1 MARRDQGPEAG
12 REVQGS
18 KAYFMDDLLREF
30 LTETSESLDTVDNQ
44 LVKFEQEPN
53 NAKILDNIFRL
64 VHTIKGTCGFLGL
77 PRLEAIAHAGETLMG
92 KFRDGMPV
100 TAEAVTVIL
109 SSIDRIKEILSG
121 LEATEAEPEGN
132 DRDLIDKLE
141 AMVEQGM
148 ASMSASA
155 QPIASASA
163 QPIASG
169 SAQPMPANGSAP
181 AADSPP
187 LVPEAPAAEAAPAA
201 KEATQGTLVDQTL
214 ERPLRPGEV
223 SLDELERAF
232 RETAIEA
239 VAPAAKPAAP
249 AAAPVEAKAAAKE
262 HKEPKEAKAAAKK
275 SMADETVTEGDRIA
289 NQSIRVNVDTLEHL
303 MTMVSEL
310 VLTRNQ
316 LLEIS
321 RRNEDTEF
329 KVPLQRLSN
338 VTAELQEGVMKT
350 RMQPIGNAWQKL
362 PRIVRD
368 LSSELGKQI
377 ELEMHGADTELD
389 RQVLDLIK
397 DPLTHMVRNSADHGL
412 ETPAERLAAGKGEQG
427 TIRLSAYHEGGHII
441 ICIADNGRGLN
452 TERIKAKALANGLV
466 SEAELEKMS
475 EAQVHKF
482 IFAPGFSTAAA
493 VTSVSG
499 RGVGMDVVRTNIDQI
514 GGTIDIKSVA
524 GEGCSVTIKIPL
536 TLAIVSALIVEAAGD
551 RFAIPQLS
559 VVELVRARANSEH
572 RIERIKDTAVLRLRN
587 KLLPLIHLKKLLKID
602 DGSTSD
608 PENGFIVVTQVGS
621 QTFGI
626 VVDGVFH
633 TEEIVVKPMSTKLRH
648 IDMFSGNTILGDGAV
663 IMIIDPNGIAKTLGA
678 AGSSA
683 HEMADEHA
691 AHHASSGEQTTSLLV
706 FRAGSTQ
713 PKAVPLGLV
722 TRLEE
727 LPADKIE
734 FSNGRYMVQYRE
746 QLMPLVVMEGV
757 SIASQ
762 GAQPILVFADD
773 GRSMGLVVDEII
785 DIVEERLNI
794 EVGGSGQGILGS
806 AVIKGQATEVIDVG
820 HFLPMAF
827 ADWFTRKE
835 MKPSMASQSVLLVD
849 DSAFFR
855 NMLAPVLKA
864 AGYRVRTA
872 PTAQEGLAALR
883 SQSFDVVL
891 TDIEMPDMNGFEF
904 AETIR
909 SDHNLGAM
917 PIIGLSALVSP
928 AAIERGRQAGFHDYV
943 AKFDRP
949 GLIAALKEQTAGAA
963 GAAEFGRAA

>member
-1 MARRDQGPEAG
+1 
-12 REVQGS
+12 
-18 KAYFMDDLLREF
+18 MDDLLREF
-30 LTETSESLDTVDNQ
+30 LTETNESPDTVDNQ
-44 LVKFEQEPN
+44 LVRFEQDPN

-77 PRLEAIAHAGETLMG
+77 PRLEALAHAAETLMG

-100 TAEAVTVIL
+100 TGEAVTLIL
-109 SSIDRIKEILSG
+109 STIDRIKEILG
-121 LEATEAEPEGN
+121 QLEATEAEPEGA
-132 DRDLIDKLE
+132 DVDLIDALHH
-141 AMVEQGM
+141 MVEQGM
-148 ASMSASA
+148 AAMT
-155 QPIASASA
+155 
-163 QPIASG
+163 
-169 SAQPMPANGSAP
+169 AP
-181 AADSPP
+181 A
-187 LVPEAPAAEAAPAA
+187 PEAAAA
-201 KEATQGTLVDQTL
+201 KPVTAGAAVAQTL
-214 ERPLRPGEV
+214 ERELRPGEV

-232 RETAIEA
+232 RETEMEIPAPPLAPIEQA
-239 VAPAAKPAAP
+239 APKAEAPKPAAAKPAAAKP
-249 AAAPVEAKAAAKE
+249 RKPVIEN
-262 HKEPKEAKAAAKK
+262 
-275 SMADETVTEGDRIA
+275 ETSEGDKIA

-321 RRNEDTEF
+321 RRNEDSEF

-412 ETPAERLAAGKGEQG
+412 ESTADRVAAGKPEQG
-427 TIRLSAYHEGGHII
+427 TIRVSAYHEGGHII

-452 TERIKAKALANGLV
+452 TDRIKQKAVQNGLV
-466 SEAELEKMS
+466 TEADVENMT

-514 GGTIDIKSVA
+514 GGTIDVKSVP
-524 GEGCSVTIKIPL
+524 GEGSSFTIKIPL

-559 VVELVRARANSEH
+559 VVELVRARSNSDH
-572 RIERIKDTAVLRLRN
+572 RIERIKDTPVLRLRN
-587 KLLPLIHLKKLLKID
+587 KLLPLMHLKKLLKID
-602 DGSTSD
+602 DGASID

-648 IDMFSGNTILGDGAV
+648 IGMFSGNTILGDGAV
-663 IMIIDPNGIAKTLGA
+663 IMIIDPNGIAQSLGTA
-678 AGSSA
+678 AASHS
-683 HEMADEHA
+683 EIADENA
-691 AHHASSGEQTTSLLV
+691 AARANSDVQLTSLLV
-706 FRAGSTQ
+706 FRSGSSQ
-713 PKAVPLGLV
+713 PKAVPLALV

-727 LPADKIE
+727 IAVDKIE
-734 FSNGRYMVQYRE
+734 LSNGRHMVQYRE
-746 QLMPLVVMEGV
+746 QLMPLVEMEGV
-757 SIASQ
+757 TIRES
-762 GAQPILVFADD
+762 GVQPILVFADD

-785 DIVEERLNI
+785 DIVEEQLSI
-794 EVGGSGQGILGS
+794 EVASTREGVLGS
-806 AVIKGQATEVIDVG
+806 AVVKGQATEVIDVG

-827 ADWFTRKE
+827 ADWFSRKE
-835 MKPSMASQSVLLVD
+835 MRLSATAQTVLLVD

-864 AGYRVRTA
+864 AGYRVTVA
-872 PTAQEGLAALR
+872 QNGQEGLAALR
-883 SQSFDVVL
+883 SGNSFDVVL
-891 TDIEMPDMNGFEF
+891 TDIEMPEMNGFEF
-904 AETIR
+904 AEAIR
-909 SDHNLGAM
+909 ADRRMESM
-917 PIIGLSALVSP
+917 PIIALSSVVSP

-949 GLIAALKEQTAGAA
+949 GLIAALKEQTADVKQAA
-963 GAAEFGRAA
+963 

>member
-1 MARRDQGPEAG
+1 
-12 REVQGS
+12 
-18 KAYFMDDLLREF
+18 MDDLLREF

-77 PRLEAIAHAGETLMG
+77 PRLEALAHAGETLMS

-100 TAEAVTVIL
+100 TAGAVTVIL
-109 SSIDRIKEILSG
+109 SSIDRIKEILAG

-148 ASMSASA
+148 AAM
-155 QPIASASA
+155 
-163 QPIASG
+163 
-169 SAQPMPANGSAP
+169 
-181 AADSPP
+181 AAGAVADAPP
-187 LVPEAPAAEAAPAA
+187 LVPEAPTPVEAKVAPS
-201 KEATQGTLVDQTL
+201 KEKEMTEGTLIDQTL

-239 VAPAAKPAAP
+239 PVPVVKAEPAPAAEAPAPAAKEAAKPAKEKAAP
-249 AAAPVEAKAAAKE
+249 
-262 HKEPKEAKAAAKK
+262 KK
-275 SMADETVTEGDRIA
+275 SMADEGAAEGDRIA

-412 ETPAERLAAGKGEQG
+412 ETPAERLASGKGEQG

-452 TERIKAKALANGLV
+452 TERIKAKAISSGLV
-466 SEAELEKMS
+466 TEAELEKMS
-475 EAQVHKF
+475 EAQIHKF

-493 VTSVSG
+493 ITSVSG

-524 GEGCSVTIKIPL
+524 GEGSSVTIKIPL

-602 DGSTSD
+602 DGAASD

-663 IMIIDPNGIAKTLGA
+663 IMIIDPNGIAKALGA

-683 HEMADEHA
+683 HDMGDENG
-691 AHHASSGEQTTSLLV
+691 AHHIGSGEQTTSLLV
-706 FRAGSTQ
+706 FRAGSSQ

-746 QLMPLVVMEGV
+746 QLMPLVAMESV
-757 SIASQ
+757 TIASQ

-794 EVGGSGQGILGS
+794 EVGGSASGILGS

-835 MKPSMASQSVLLVD
+835 MKPSQHSQSVLLVD

-883 SQSFDVVL
+883 AQSFDVVL

-904 AETIR
+904 AEVIR
-909 SDHNLGAM
+909 SDTNLGAM

-963 GAAEFGRAA
+963 GASELSRAAA

>member
-1 MARRDQGPEAG
+1 MLG
-12 REVQGS
+12 RLIL
-18 KAYFMDDLLREF
+18 MDDLLREF
-30 LTETSESLDTVDNQ
+30 LTETNESLDTVDNQ
-44 LVKFEQEPN
+44 LVRFEQDPN

-77 PRLEAIAHAGETLMG
+77 PRLEALAHAGETLMG

-100 TAEAVTVIL
+100 TAAAVTLIL
-109 SSIDRIKEILSG
+109 GSIDRIKEILAT
-121 LEATEAEPEGN
+121 LEATEAEPEGT
-132 DRDLIDKLE
+132 DQDLIDPL
-141 AMVEQGM
+141 VEM
-148 ASMSASA
+148 SMQSFVT
-155 QPIASASA
+155 
-163 QPIASG
+163 
-169 SAQPMPANGSAP
+169 AP
-181 AADSPP
+181 AIVA
-187 LVPEAPAAEAAPAA
+187 V
-201 KEATQGTLVDQTL
+201 KEEVVSLPQIL
-214 ERPLRPGEV
+214 ERELRPGEV

-232 RETAIEA
+232 RETDTET
-239 VAPAAKPAAP
+239 APAQQPASAP
-249 AAAPVEAKAAAKE
+249 APRHDAAPVVAPSKKPATGKSVVELEVPEADK
-262 HKEPKEAKAAAKK
+262 
-275 SMADETVTEGDRIA
+275 IA

-321 RRNEDTEF
+321 RRNDDTEF

-368 LSSELGKQI
+368 LAGELHKQI

-412 ETPAERLAAGKGEQG
+412 ETPAERAAAGKPEQG

-452 TERIKAKALANGLV
+452 TERIKAKAVSNGLV
-466 SEAELEKMS
+466 SEADLEKMT
-475 EAQVHKF
+475 EAQIHKF

-524 GEGCSVTIKIPL
+524 GEGSSVTIKIPL

-551 RFAIPQLS
+551 RFAIPQLA

-587 KLLPLIHLKKLLKID
+587 KLLPLMHLKKLLKID
-602 DGSTSD
+602 DGSSSD

-663 IMIIDPNGIAKTLGA
+663 IMIIDPNGIAKALGA
-678 AGSSA
+678 SGAAS
-683 HEMADEHA
+683 HEIADENA
-691 AHHASSGEQTTSLLV
+691 AQRASAAEQLTSLLV
-706 FRAGSTQ
+706 FRAGSSQ

-727 LPADKIE
+727 IAADKIE
-734 FSNGRYMVQYRE
+734 LSNGRYMVQYRD
-746 QLMPLVVMEGV
+746 QLMPLVQMGGV
-757 SIASQ
+757 SVQTS
-762 GAQPILVFADD
+762 GSQPILVFADD

-785 DIVEERLNI
+785 DIVEERLHI
-794 EVGGSGQGILGS
+794 EVAGSQEGILGS

-827 ADWFTRKE
+827 ADWFSRKE
-835 MKPSMASQSVLLVD
+835 MRPSAGAQSVLLVD

-864 AGYRVRTA
+864 AGYRVRVA
-872 PTAQEGLAALR
+872 PNAQEGLTALR
-883 SQSFDVVL
+883 SGQVFDVVL

-909 SDHNLGAM
+909 ADQHLSTM
-917 PIIGLSALVSP
+917 PIIALSSMVSP
-928 AAIERGRQAGFHDYV
+928 AAIERGRLAGFHDYV

-949 GLIAALKEQTAGAA
+949 GLIAALKEQTA
-963 GAAEFGRAA
+963 ETKRAA

>member
-1 MARRDQGPEAG
+1 
-12 REVQGS
+12 
-18 KAYFMDDLLREF
+18 MDDLLREF

-44 LVKFEQEPN
+44 MVRFEQEPN

-77 PRLEAIAHAGETLMG
+77 PRLEALAHAGETLMG

-100 TAEAVTVIL
+100 TGEAVSLIL
-109 SSIDRIKEILSG
+109 SSIDRIKEILGG
-121 LEATEAEPEGN
+121 LEATESEPEGN
-132 DRDLIDKLE
+132 DQDLIVKLHE
-141 AMVEQGM
+141 MVERGM
-148 ASMSASA
+148 QAMSA
-155 QPIASASA
+155 P
-163 QPIASG
+163 PVV
-169 SAQPMPANGSAP
+169 PAAPVVAP
-181 AADSPP
+181 AAP
-187 LVPEAPAAEAAPAA
+187 APAEPA
-201 KEATQGTLVDQTL
+201 ATQGTLVPQVL
-214 ERPLRPGEV
+214 ERELRPGEV
-223 SLDELERAF
+223 SLDDLERAF
-232 RETAIEA
+232 RETAIEIA
-239 VAPAAKPAAP
+239 PPVAPAPTPVPAPEPIAAP
-249 AAAPVEAKAAAKE
+249 AAAAPKKETRSAVKKPVIEIDTSA
-262 HKEPKEAKAAAKK
+262 
-275 SMADETVTEGDRIA
+275 SDGDRIA

-368 LSSELGKQI
+368 LSGELGKQI

-412 ETPAERLAAGKGEQG
+412 ETPAERSAAGKPEQG

-452 TERIKAKALANGLV
+452 TERIKAKAVSNGLV
-466 SEAELEKMS
+466 TETELEKMT
-475 EAQVHKF
+475 EAQIHKF

-493 VTSVSG
+493 ITSVSG

-524 GEGCSVTIKIPL
+524 GEGSSVTIKIPL
-536 TLAIVSALIVEAAGD
+536 TLAIVSALIVEAGGD

-587 KLLPLIHLKKLLKID
+587 KLLPLMHLKKLLKID
-602 DGSTSD
+602 DGSSTD

-663 IMIIDPNGIAKTLGA
+663 IMIIDPNGIAKALGTSVA
-678 AGSSA
+678 AS
-683 HEMADEHA
+683 HEIADENA
-691 AHHASSGEQTTSLLV
+691 ASHASSAEQLTSLLV

-727 LPADKIE
+727 IAADKIE
-734 FSNGRYMVQYRE
+734 LSNGRYMVQYRD
-746 QLMPLVVMEGV
+746 QLMPLVQMADVNV
-757 SIASQ
+757 QTS

-785 DIVEERLNI
+785 DIVEERLHI
-794 EVGGSGQGILGS
+794 EVTGSEAGILGS

-827 ADWFTRKE
+827 SDWFTRKE
-835 MKPSMASQSVLLVD
+835 MRPSATAQSVLLVD

-864 AGYRVRTA
+864 AGYRVRVA
-872 PTAQEGLAALR
+872 PNAQEGLTALR
-883 SQSFDVVL
+883 SGQLFDVVL
-891 TDIEMPDMNGFEF
+891 TDIEMPDMNGYEF

-909 SDHNLGAM
+909 ADQHLASM
-917 PIIGLSALVSP
+917 PIIALSSLVSP
-928 AAIERGRQAGFHDYV
+928 AAIERGRLAGFHDYV

-949 GLIAALKEQTAGAA
+949 GLIAALKEQTA
-963 GAAEFGRAA
+963 ELSRAA

>member
-1 MARRDQGPEAG
+1 
-12 REVQGS
+12 
-18 KAYFMDDLLREF
+18 MDDLLREF

-44 LVKFEQEPN
+44 LVRFEQDPSD
-53 NAKILDNIFRL
+53 AKILDNIFRL

-77 PRLEAIAHAGETLMG
+77 PRLEALAHAGETLMG

-100 TAEAVTVIL
+100 KAEAVTLIL
-109 SSIDRIKEILSG
+109 SSIDRIKEILAG
-121 LEATEAEPEGN
+121 LEATETEPEGT
-132 DRDLIDKLE
+132 DEDLIEKLH
-141 AMVEQGM
+141 AMAEG
-148 ASMSASA
+148 AKH
-155 QPIASASA
+155 
-163 QPIASG
+163 
-169 SAQPMPANGSAP
+169 
-181 AADSPP
+181 
-187 LVPEAPAAEAAPAA
+187 AEAEPVAAPVPVVAA
-201 KEATQGTLVDQTL
+201 PPVQPAITKEVVKGTLIEQVL

-223 SLDELERAF
+223 SLDDLERAF
-232 RETAIEA
+232 RETEIEA
-239 VAPAAKPAAP
+239 APAPKPAPAAVARQAAPAPASEAAPAAK
-249 AAAPVEAKAAAKE
+249 EAKE
-262 HKEPKEAKAAAKK
+262 TAKAKPAKRAAV
-275 SMADETVTEGDRIA
+275 ADTDVQEADKIA

-368 LSSELGKQI
+368 LSGELGKQI

-412 ETPAERLAAGKGEQG
+412 ETPAERLASGKGEQG

-452 TERIKAKALANGLV
+452 TERIKAKALQNGLV
-466 SEAELEKMS
+466 TEAELEKMT
-475 EAQVHKF
+475 EAQIHKF

-524 GEGCSVTIKIPL
+524 GEGSSVTIKIPL

-587 KLLPLIHLKKLLKID
+587 KLLPLMHLKKLLKID
-602 DGSTSD
+602 DGSSSD

-663 IMIIDPNGIAKTLGA
+663 IMIIDPNGIAKALGA
-678 AGSSA
+678 SGSSA
-683 HEMADEHA
+683 HEMADEASA
-691 AHHASSGEQTTSLLV
+691 AHALGGEQLTSLLV
-706 FRAGSTQ
+706 FRAGSSQ

-727 LPADKIE
+727 IATDKIE
-734 FSNGRYMVQYRE
+734 LSNGRYMVQYRE
-746 QLMPLVVMEGV
+746 QLMPLVQMKGV
-757 SIASQ
+757 TVQTTGS
-762 GAQPILVFADD
+762 QPILVFADD

-785 DIVEERLNI
+785 DIVEERLHI
-794 EVGGSGQGILGS
+794 EVAGQQDGILGS

-827 ADWFTRKE
+827 ADWFSRKE
-835 MKPSMASQSVLLVD
+835 MRASSTAQSVLLVD

-864 AGYRVRTA
+864 AGYKVRVA
-872 PTAQEGLAALR
+872 VNAQEGLSALR
-883 SQSFDVVL
+883 SGHTFDVVL

-909 SDHNLGAM
+909 ADNNLSTM
-917 PIIGLSALVSP
+917 PIIALSSLVSP

-949 GLIAALKEQTAGAA
+949 GLIAALKEQTA
-963 GAAEFGRAA
+963 ETRRAA

>member
-1 MARRDQGPEAG
+1 
-12 REVQGS
+12 
-18 KAYFMDDLLREF
+18 MDDLLREF

-77 PRLEAIAHAGETLMG
+77 PRLEALAHAGETLMG

-100 TAEAVTVIL
+100 KAEAVTVIL
-109 SSIDRIKEILSG
+109 SSIDRIKEILAG
-121 LEATEAEPEGN
+121 LEATEAEPEGT

-148 ASMSASA
+148 AAMAA
-155 QPIASASA
+155 GAAA
-163 QPIASG
+163 
-169 SAQPMPANGSAP
+169 AP
-181 AADSPP
+181 VAEAPP
-187 LVPEAPAAEAAPAA
+187 LVPEAPVAAAAPANL
-201 KEATQGTLVDQTL
+201 TSGTLIDQTL

-239 VAPAAKPAAP
+239 PTPAPVAKPEAKAEPAPAAEAP
-249 AAAPVEAKAAAKE
+249 APVVKE
-262 HKEPKEAKAAAKK
+262 VAKEAKPAKEKAAPKK
-275 SMADETVTEGDRIA
+275 SMADEGASEGDRIA

-412 ETPAERLAAGKGEQG
+412 ETPAERLASGKGEQG

-452 TERIKAKALANGLV
+452 TEKIKAKAISSGLV
-466 SEAELEKMS
+466 TEAELEKMS
-475 EAQVHKF
+475 EAQIHKF

-493 VTSVSG
+493 ITSVSG

-524 GEGCSVTIKIPL
+524 GEGSSVTIKIPL

-602 DGSTSD
+602 DGAASD

-663 IMIIDPNGIAKTLGA
+663 IMIIDPNGIAKALGA

-683 HEMADEHA
+683 HDMGDENG
-691 AHHASSGEQTTSLLV
+691 AHHIGSGEQTTSLLV
-706 FRAGSTQ
+706 FRAGSSQ

-746 QLMPLVVMEGV
+746 QLMPLVAMEGV
-757 SIASQ
+757 TIASQ

-794 EVGGSGQGILGS
+794 EVGGSASGILGS

-835 MKPSMASQSVLLVD
+835 MKPSMHSQSVLLVD

-883 SQSFDVVL
+883 AQSFDVVL

-904 AETIR
+904 AEVIR
-909 SDHNLGAM
+909 SDNNLGSM

-963 GAAEFGRAA
+963 GASELN